1 MQPAAMSLSDFGLA
15 SAGAS
20 TLSFAQEMNRVQ
32 CTKCENMILAATA
45 AATGGICM
53 PCKKQME
60 RDARNAAASP
70 PSPED
75 HERDRLSEAIQ
86 ARVKEAIGSDCVVQ
100 FSAYRMDSREM
111 PIDNLDE
118 TAASGSVQF
127 VQDHD
132 PSWGQGKDYR
142 SATVTNPTWMEVAA
156 IANEMIGITGDKQ
169 HCYLEG
175 FTRLRTENGVDIL
188 ELDMGS

>member
-1 MQPAAMSLSDFGLA
+1 
-15 SAGAS
+15 
-20 TLSFAQEMNRVQ
+20 MNRVQ
-32 CTKCENMILAATA
+32 CTNCENMILEATA

-53 PCKKQME
+53 PCKKQLE
-60 RDARNAAASP
+60 RDARNAAATP

-75 HERDRLSEAIQ
+75 EERDRLSEAIQ
-86 ARVKEAIGSDCVVQ
+86 KRVEQSIGSACVVQ
-100 FSAYRMDSREM
+100 FAAYRMDAREM

-118 TAASGSVQF
+118 TAVVGSVQI

-132 PSWGQGKDYR
+132 PFWGKGQDYR
-142 SATVTNPTWMEVAA
+142 SATLADPTWMEVAA
-156 IANEMIGITGDKQ
+156 IADEMIGVTGDKQ

-175 FTRLRTENGVDIL
+175 FTRLRNENGIEVL